1 MNPMAEKKKKS
12 KKKTYKYRHRETYRG
27 FDVDVK
33 ADSTGDLAE
42 KIRKRKA
49 AIDRRTVSGSTKL
62 QAFGDQYLETYKR
75 RTVSASWYADM
86 EMILEKKI
94 VAGIGNRS
102 MDKIHVM
109 DVQAMLNGCS
119 DLSDSYIKKIYDL
132 TKQLFHQAYKNGITA
147 FDISTDLVRPHGV
160 KGRSGRALTDQEIDA
175 LYAACAGTP
184 DELFLRIILQCGLRP
199 GEVSALTWRDVDLD
213 AGTISVNKAVK
224 KDQSVGLPKSDA
236 GIRTVPIPA
245 DLLQLMSDSSGSPF
259 ALVCPKQ
266 SGGYHT
272 KSSLR
277 KLWDRTVAG
286 MIRQQRPEDGADGP
300 RVVLKTETDPPRLY
314 DLRHT
319 YCTNLEKAGV
329 PINIACRLMGHSDIS
344 VTSKIYTHASE
355 AALEMARDLINGA
368 ASQNG
373 KRDSDG
379 KEAM

>member
-1 MNPMAEKKKKS
+1 MAEKKKA

-33 ADSTGDLAE
+33 ADTTADLVE
-42 KIRKRKA
+42 KVRKRKA
-49 AIDRRTVSGSTKL
+49 AIDRRTVSGSWKL
-62 QAFGDQYLETYKR
+62 QAFGDHYLETYKR

-86 EMILEKKI
+86 EVILEKKI

-102 MDKIHVM
+102 MDKIQVM

-119 DLSDSYIKKIYDL
+119 ELSDSYIKKIYDL
-132 TKQLFHQAYKNGITA
+132 TKQIFHCAYKNGVTA
-147 FDISTDLVRPHGV
+147 FDISSDLVRPHGV

-184 DELFLRIILQCGLRP
+184 DELFLRIMLQCGLRP
-199 GEVSALTWRDVDLD
+199 GEVSALTWKDVDLD
-213 AGTISVNKAVK
+213 VGTLSVDKAVK

-245 DLLQLMSDSSGSPF
+245 DLLERMRESADVPF

-277 KLWDRTVAG
+277 KLWDRTVSG
-286 MIRQQRPEDGADGP
+286 MIRQQRPEDGSGP
-300 RVVLKTETDPPRLY
+300 RIVLKTETDPPRLY

-344 VTSKIYTHASE
+344 VTSKIYTHASD
-355 AALEMARDLINGA
+355 AALEMARRLIDGIPE
-368 ASQNG
+368 
-373 KRDSDG
+373 RESDG
-379 KEAM
+379 KKAL

>member
-1 MNPMAEKKKKS
+1 MAEKKKKS

-33 ADSTGDLAE
+33 ADTTADLVE
-42 KIRKRKA
+42 KVRKRKA

-62 QAFGDQYLETYKR
+62 QAFGDHYLETYKR

-86 EMILEKKI
+86 EVILEKKI

-102 MDKIHVM
+102 MDKIQVM

-132 TKQLFHQAYKNGITA
+132 TRQIFHCAYKNGVTV
-147 FDISTDLVRPHGV
+147 FDISSDLVRPHGV
-160 KGRSGRALTDQEIDA
+160 KGRSGRSLTDAEAAA
-175 LYAACAGTP
+175 LLSVCQDTP
-184 DELFLRIILQCGLRP
+184 DELFLRIMLQCGLRP
-199 GEVSALTWRDVDLD
+199 GEVSALTWKDVDLD
-213 AGTISVNKAVK
+213 GGTLSVDKAVK

-245 DLLQLMSDSSGSPF
+245 DLLERMREVADVPF

-286 MIRQQRPEDGADGP
+286 MIREQRPENGSGP

-344 VTSKIYTHASE
+344 VTSKIYTHASD
-355 AALEMARDLINGA
+355 AALEMARDLINGT
-368 ASQNG
+368 ASRSG
-373 KRDSDG
+373 KRDSGG
-379 KEAM
+379 KDAM